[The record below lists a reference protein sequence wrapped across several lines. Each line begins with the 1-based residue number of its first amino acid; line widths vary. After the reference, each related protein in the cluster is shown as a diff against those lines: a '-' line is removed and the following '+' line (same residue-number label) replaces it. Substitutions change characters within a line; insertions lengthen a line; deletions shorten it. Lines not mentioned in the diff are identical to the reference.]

1 MMVLVVRTDL
11 YPVEIVVEG
20 VDNYENVT
28 ELGRNDSSPVVSPVL
43 SPHDVDLIIP

>member
-1 MMVLVVRTDL
+1 MVLVVRTDL
-11 YPVEIVVEG
+11 YPVEIVIERI
-20 VDNYENVT
+20 DYYEDVT